1 MSWSA
6 TRSRRSSRSS
16 EPVFV
21 GVLRL
26 TFHVPHARSL
36 KDKRRVILKF
46 RDRIRSRFDV
56 SVAEVGAQDK
66 LQRAV
71 FGVSVVSSD
80 AAVCD
85 SVLEQVA
92 HVAETQEDAV
102 LTDRATEVV
111 SFGDELYGD
120 PHDR

>member
-1 MSWSA
+1 M
-6 TRSRRSSRSS
+6 
-16 EPVFV
+16 FV

-56 SVAEVGAQDK
+56 SVAEVGAQDL

>member
-1 MSWSA
+1 M
-6 TRSRRSSRSS
+6 
-16 EPVFV
+16 FV

-36 KDKRRVILKF
+36 KDKRRVVLKF
-46 RDRIRSRFDV
+46 RDRVRARFDV
-56 SVAEVGAQDK
+56 SIAEVAEQDR

-71 FGVSVVSSD
+71 FGVSVVSSE

-92 HVAETQEDAV
+92 RAAETQEDAV
-102 LTDRATEVV
+102 LTDRQTEVV
-111 SFGDELYGD
+111 SFGDELYGGERGD
-120 PHDR
+120 